1 VNDDLADS
9 YNTVL
14 KMANKRALVAGI
26 LNVTAASDV
35 FTQDLED
42 FRRDEEEA
50 PAAPQRVPPP
60 PEPTRPA
67 EYPEFTPASAP
78 LPPEEPS
85 AQMPLALNKD
95 QERRVL
101 MSQVKGAAAALDA
114 AKRAKFQSLV
124 GIGDM
129 TKASIEELSDL
140 LELLRTAR
148 T

>member
-1 VNDDLADS
+1 
-9 YNTVL
+9 
-14 KMANKRALVAGI
+14 
-26 LNVTAASDV
+26 
-35 FTQDLED
+35 
-42 FRRDEEEA
+42 
-50 PAAPQRVPPP
+50 
-60 PEPTRPA
+60 
-67 EYPEFTPASAP
+67 
-78 LPPEEPS
+78 
-85 AQMPLALNKD
+85 MPLALNKD